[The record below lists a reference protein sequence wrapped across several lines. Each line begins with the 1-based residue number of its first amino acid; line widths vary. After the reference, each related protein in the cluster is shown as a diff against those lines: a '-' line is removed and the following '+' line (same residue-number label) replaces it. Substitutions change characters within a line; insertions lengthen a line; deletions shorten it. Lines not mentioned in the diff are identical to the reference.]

1 MVPVLPSSG
10 VCCPW
15 GPSSEESRGSVKIS
29 FIACYFLMKAHQLQ
43 QKQQLTVLSEK
54 AKREVQESQRF
65 LNDLLQDN
73 LKVN

>member
-10 VCCPW
+10 VCYPW
-15 GPSSEESRGSVKIS
+15 GASSEELCGSVKIS
-29 FIACYFLMKAHQLQ
+29 FIACYFLMQAHELQ

-65 LNDLLQDN
+65 LSDLLQDN

>member
-1 MVPVLPSSG
+1 MQ
-10 VCCPW
+10 
-15 GPSSEESRGSVKIS
+15 
-29 FIACYFLMKAHQLQ
+29 AHQLQ

-65 LNDLLQDN
+65 LSDLLQDN